1 MGLSWWFNPNLI
13 SATNYFKFVPT
24 KLDYDLQIIGNSD
37 INFLENQLEK
47 AQDDSALSEA
57 RELLNLREAQ
67 KDGILNDL
75 NLVFS
80 QCFSRRS
87 HLQSPKSEDLL
98 DDEILMLAERIVA
111 LRNKLL

>member
-1 MGLSWWFNPNLI
+1 MGLSWWFNPDMI

-37 INFLENQLEK
+37 INYLENQLEK
-47 AQDDSALSEA
+47 SQDTSAMSEA

-75 NLVFS
+75 NLVFTVL
-80 QCFSRRS
+80 FTKK
-87 HLQSPKSEDLL
+87 PT
-98 DDEILMLAERIVA
+98 
-111 LRNKLL
+111 

>member
-57 RELLNLREAQ
+57 
-67 KDGILNDL
+67 
-75 NLVFS
+75 
-80 QCFSRRS
+80 
-87 HLQSPKSEDLL
+87 
-98 DDEILMLAERIVA
+98 
-111 LRNKLL
+111 

>member
-1 MGLSWWFNPNLI
+1 MFNSNLI
-13 SATNYFKFVPT
+13 SSTNYFKFVPK

-57 RELLNLREAQ
+57 RKLLNLREAQ

-98 DDEILMLAERIVA
+98 DDEILMFAERIVA

>member
-1 MGLSWWFNPNLI
+1 MGLSWWFNPDMI

-37 INFLENQLEK
+37 INYLENQLEK
-47 AQDDSALSEA
+47 SQDTSAMSEA

-87 HLQSPKSEDLL
+87 HLRSPNSENLL
-98 DDEILMLAERIVA
+98 DEKILMVAERIVA
-111 LRNKLL
+111 LRKKLL

>member
-1 MGLSWWFNPNLI
+1 MGLSWLFNPNLI

-47 AQDDSALSEA
+47 AQDNSALSEA

-87 HLQSPKSEDLL
+87 QLQSPKSEDLL

>member
-1 MGLSWWFNPNLI
+1 MGLSWWFNPDMI

-37 INFLENQLEK
+37 INYLENQLEK
-47 AQDDSALSEA
+47 SQDTSAMSEA

-87 HLQSPKSEDLL
+87 HLKSPKSEDLL
-98 DDEILMLAERIVA
+98 DENLMVAERIVV
-111 LRNKLL
+111 LRKKLL

>member
-1 MGLSWWFNPNLI
+1 MGLSWWFNPDLI

-37 INFLENQLEK
+37 INYLENQLEK
-47 AQDDSALSEA
+47 SQDTSAMSEA

-87 HLQSPKSEDLL
+87 QLKSPKSEDLL
-98 DDEILMLAERIVA
+98 DEEILMIAERIVA
-111 LRNKLL
+111 LRKKLL

>member
-13 SATNYFKFVPT
+13 SVTNYFKLVPT
-24 KLDYDLQIIGNSD
+24 KLDYGLQIIGDSD
-37 INFLENQLEK
+37 INFLEDQLEK
-47 AQDDSALSEA
+47 TQDNSALSEA

-75 NLVFS
+75 NIVFS

>member
-1 MGLSWWFNPNLI
+1 MGLSWWFNPDLI

-24 KLDYDLQIIGNSD
+24 KLDYNLQIIGNSD
-37 INFLENQLEK
+37 INYLENQLEK
-47 AQDDSALSEA
+47 SQDTSAMSEA

-87 HLQSPKSEDLL
+87 QLKPPKSEDLL
-98 DDEILMLAERIVA
+98 DEEILMVAERIVA
-111 LRNKLL
+111 LRKKLL

>member
-37 INFLENQLEK
+37 IKFLENQLEK

>member
-1 MGLSWWFNPNLI
+1 MGLSWWFNPDLI

-37 INFLENQLEK
+37 INYLENQLEK
-47 AQDDSALSEA
+47 SQDISAMSEA

-75 NLVFS
+75 NHVFS

-87 HLQSPKSEDLL
+87 QLKSPKSEDLL
-98 DDEILMLAERIVA
+98 DEEILMVAKRIVA
-111 LRNKLL
+111 LHKKLL